1 MPLAREVRE
10 NSRHGAVP
18 RVVQRDGMEPSNEL
32 RAFDIQCML
41 VLKVRCSTEMA
52 NVREVAEIIAQ
63 ETGAPIGTVRH
74 VARRLGEARLLGPRN
89 ARGRAAPDL
98 KPIQVA
104 YLLVG
109 LMAVA
114 DGLGEGAVQVGDA
127 VQRVAAL
134 AEGSTG
140 VAQLYKDSETG
151 EITGEFTSFIDVVA
165 YLLMVEPTK
174 LDGATGEVG
183 LTIHANGM
191 RAWVR
196 TNQEA
201 DRGNV
206 LVRDAEFSASTDTP
220 PRGLQRQI
228 VLGFGD
234 IAKITSAILALRERH
249 KTAFEDKIA

>member
-1 MPLAREVRE
+1 
-10 NSRHGAVP
+10 
-18 RVVQRDGMEPSNEL
+18 
-32 RAFDIQCML
+32 
-41 VLKVRCSTEMA
+41 MA

-63 ETGAPIGTVRH
+63 KTGAPIGTVRH

-98 KPIQVA
+98 EPIQVA

-140 VAQLYKDSETG
+140 EAHLYKDSETG
-151 EITGEFTSFIDVVA
+151 EITGEFASFIDAVA
-165 YLLMVEPTK
+165 FLLIVEPTK
-174 LDGATGEVG
+174 LEGVTSEVG
-183 LTIHANGM
+183 LTIHADGV

-201 DRGNV
+201 DNGEV
-206 LVRDAEFSASTDTP
+206 LVRDTVFSASTDAP

-228 VLGFGD
+228 VLSFGV
-234 IAKITSAILALRERH
+234 IAKITSAILVLRGRH
-249 KTAFEDKIA
+249 ETAFEDKVA